1 MTRDFTASTVTQLQR
16 MVKENHEKSY
26 LFNIEDA
33 INDFRQPE
41 LEIADYINDI
51 ESYQQTMFD
60 KHDMSEKKF
69 DQILKDVQRVDQ
81 YYGKQ
86 LALMEKKLEGYH
98 KKVKAVSKMLQP
110 DKLAMNHKEYF
121 QSMREINKQYKSLKK
136 TLKYQSEE
144 VQLELWQIGRASCR
158 ERV

>member
-26 LFNIEDA
+26 LWNIEDA

-60 KHDMSEKKF
+60 KHDMSEK
-69 DQILKDVQRVDQ
+69 
-81 YYGKQ
+81 
-86 LALMEKKLEGYH
+86 
-98 KKVKAVSKMLQP
+98 
-110 DKLAMNHKEYF
+110 
-121 QSMREINKQYKSLKK
+121 SL
-136 TLKYQSEE
+136 
-144 VQLELWQIGRASCR
+144 IRF
-158 ERV
+158 